1 MLIPKVSIDEDNG
14 RKLGLVY
21 SGLCS
26 NKDDMFRMK
35 ELHTAV
41 AYRAPSRQ
49 EATGRPDGKTLVI
62 SSS

>member
-1 MLIPKVSIDEDNG
+1 MLIPKVSTGEDNRRNLG
-14 RKLGLVY
+14 RVD

-26 NKDDMFRMK
+26 NKDDRFRMK

-41 AYRAPSRQ
+41 AYRAPGRQ

-62 SSS
+62 GSS